1 MQQRIIEGI
10 SRELFNTLLF
20 CNKQSL
26 IYKCYKYSFITPIE
40 IYTRPSIMKDMRI
53 TKKEVTIMLKK
64 KPEKLQM
71 FKVDYSVLKKKKIV
85 NGFIII
91 KSVED
96 TDKIVKLA
104 KLDISTKERVFIQ
117 DVKVLKFKPF
127 SS

>member
-1 MQQRIIEGI
+1 LAGFKERFWCKNFKI
-10 SRELFNTLLF
+10 SASILSNLDI
-20 CNKQSL
+20 L
-26 IYKCYKYSFITPIE
+26 I
-40 IYTRPSIMKDMRI
+40 
-53 TKKEVTIMLKK
+53 IMLKN

-85 NGFIII
+85 NSFVMI

-96 TDKIVKLA
+96 TDEIVKLA

-117 DVKVLKFKPF
+117 DVKILKFKPF

>member
-1 MQQRIIEGI
+1 
-10 SRELFNTLLF
+10 
-20 CNKQSL
+20 
-26 IYKCYKYSFITPIE
+26 
-40 IYTRPSIMKDMRI
+40 MKDMRI
-53 TKKEVTIMLKK
+53 TKKEVTIMLKN
-64 KPEKLQM
+64 KPEKLQI

-117 DVKVLKFKPF
+117 DVKILKFKPF

>member
-1 MQQRIIEGI
+1 
-10 SRELFNTLLF
+10 
-20 CNKQSL
+20 
-26 IYKCYKYSFITPIE
+26 
-40 IYTRPSIMKDMRI
+40 MKDMRI